1 MNIFLDTASEVEV
14 VERIG
19 TGLISGI
26 TTNPSLVLKSSLDYK
41 HPYDAYERLIK
52 IPNLPDV
59 SIEVVADTDE
69 QFIDRG
75 LNIHKEYG
83 PKATVKL
90 PCTMPGLKA
99 CKYLS
104 NIGIRTNVTLVF
116 SLSQAILAATAGATY
131 VSPFVGRLDDNS
143 FDGLAL
149 IGQIATLY
157 KLKCIKTKVLAA
169 SIRDVRSVG
178 EAFLKGA
185 DICTIPAGVFD
196 KMVSHVLTDQGLDKF
211 NRDFAQAFY
220 GETE

>member
-1 MNIFLDTASEVEV
+1 MKIFLDTASEVEV

-59 SIEVVADTDE
+59 SIEVVADTDD

-143 FDGLAL
+143 FDGLQL
-149 IGQIATLY
+149 IGDIASLY
-157 KLKCIKTKVLAA
+157 KLKKINTKVLAA

-178 EAFLKGA
+178 LAFQKGA
-185 DICTIPAGVFD
+185 DICTIPVGVFD
-196 KMVSHVLTDQGLDKF
+196 KMVAHVLTDQGLDKF

>member
-1 MNIFLDTASEVEV
+1 MNIFLDTASESEV
-14 VERIG
+14 VDRIG

-26 TTNPSLVLKSSLDYK
+26 TTNPSMILKSSLNYK
-41 HPYDAYERLIK
+41 HPYDAYERLIQ

-59 SIEVVADTDE
+59 SIEVVADTED
-69 QFIDRG
+69 QFVDRG

-99 CKYLS
+99 CKYMS

-116 SLSQAILAATAGATY
+116 SLSQAILAAIAGATY

-143 FDGLAL
+143 FNGLDL
-149 IGQIATLY
+149 IGQIASVY

-178 EAFLKGA
+178 QAFEKGA
-185 DICTIPAGVFD
+185 DICTIPAVVFD
-196 KMVSHVLTDQGLDKF
+196 KMVKHVLTDQGLDKF
-211 NRDFAQAFY
+211 NRDFAKAC
-220 GETE
+220 EKMA

>member
-1 MNIFLDTASEVEV
+1 MNIFLDTASESEV
-14 VERIG
+14 VDRIG

-26 TTNPSLVLKSSLDYK
+26 TTNPSLILKSSLNYK
-41 HPYDAYERLIK
+41 HPYDAYERLIQ

-59 SIEVVADTDE
+59 SIEVVADTED
-69 QFIDRG
+69 QFVDRG

-116 SLSQAILAATAGATY
+116 SLSQAILAAIAGATY

-143 FDGLAL
+143 FNGLDL
-149 IGQIATLY
+149 IGQIASVY

-178 EAFLKGA
+178 QAFEKGA
-185 DICTIPAGVFD
+185 DICTIPSVVFD
-196 KMVSHVLTDQGLDKF
+196 KMVSHVLTDQGLEKF
-211 NRDFAQAFY
+211 NKDYAEACVKMA
-220 GETE
+220 

>member
-1 MNIFLDTASEVEV
+1 MNIFLDTASENDVA
-14 VERIG
+14 ERIG

-26 TTNPSLVLKSSLDYK
+26 TTNPSLILKSSLNKNPFDVY
-41 HPYDAYERLIK
+41 HNLTRL
-52 IPNLPDV
+52 NVPDV
-59 SIEVVADTDE
+59 SIEVVADTED

-90 PCTMPGLKA
+90 PCTMPGIKA

-104 NIGIRTNVTLVF
+104 NIGIKTNVTLVF
-116 SLSQAILAATAGATY
+116 SLSQAILAAIAGATY

-149 IGQIATLY
+149 IGQIASLY
-157 KLKCIKTKVLAA
+157 KLKCIETKVLAA

-178 EAFLKGA
+178 LAFQKGA
-185 DICTIPAGVFD
+185 DICTIPVTVFD
-196 KMVSHVLTDQGLDKF
+196 KMVKHVLTDQGLEKF
-211 NRDFAQAFY
+211 NKDFVQAC
-220 GETE
+220 ENLA

>member
-1 MNIFLDTASEVEV
+1 MNIFLDTASESEV
-14 VERIG
+14 VDRIG

-26 TTNPSLVLKSSLDYK
+26 TTNPSLILKSSLDYK
-41 HPYDAYERLIK
+41 HPYDAYERLIQ

-59 SIEVVADTDE
+59 SIEIVADTED
-69 QFIDRG
+69 QFVDRG

-90 PCTMPGLKA
+90 PCTMPGIKA

-116 SLSQAILAATAGATY
+116 SLSQAILAAIAGATY

-143 FDGLAL
+143 FNGLDL
-149 IGQIATLY
+149 IGQIASLY

-178 EAFLKGA
+178 QAFQKGA
-185 DICTIPAGVFD
+185 DICTIPVGVFD

-211 NRDFAQAFY
+211 NRDFAEAC
-220 GETE
+220 GKMA

>member
-1 MNIFLDTASEVEV
+1 MNIFLDTASEEEV

-26 TTNPSLVLKSSLDYK
+26 TTNPSLILKSSLDNN
-41 HPYDAYERLIK
+41 PYDVYHNLVR
-52 IPNLPDV
+52 IPDLPDV
-59 SIEVVADTDE
+59 SIEVVADTKDE
-69 QFIDRG
+69 FIDRG

-83 PKATVKL
+83 PTATVKL
-90 PCTMPGLKA
+90 PCTMPGIKA

-104 NIGIRTNVTLVF
+104 NIGIKTNVTLVF
-116 SLSQAILAATAGATY
+116 SLSQAILAAIAGATY

-149 IGQIATLY
+149 IGQIASLY

-178 EAFLKGA
+178 LAFLEGA
-185 DICTIPAGVFD
+185 DICTIPVGVFD

-211 NRDFAQAFY
+211 NRDFAKAC
-220 GETE
+220 ENLA